1 MDTYQLTLIITYY
14 SDLLCHQLN
23 KTETVKKLIEC
34 VYGVIIR
41 DCLTDYV
48 EFTFNKSLEMNTCY
62 NETSQTKD
70 NYTNFKLDYRTH
82 TINSSD
88 LIVFLVCLTIL
99 AMLFIM
105 YILYKCDYL
114 NFKCNRNNNN
124 LYSNSKL
131 YGTINL

>member
-1 MDTYQLTLIITYY
+1 MSYQLTLIITYY

-48 EFTFNKSLEMNTCY
+48 ELTFNKSLEMNTCY
-62 NETSQTKD
+62 NETLQTKD
-70 NYTNFKLDYRTH
+70 NYTNFKLDYKTH

-114 NFKCNRNNNN
+114 NFKCNRNKNN

>member
-1 MDTYQLTLIITYY
+1 MSYQLTLIITYY

-41 DCLTDYV
+41 DCLTDYI
-48 EFTFNKSLEMNTCY
+48 ELTFNKSLEMNTCY
-62 NETSQTKD
+62 NETSQIKD
-70 NYTNFKLDYRTH
+70 NNTNFKLDYKPQS
-82 TINSSD
+82 INSVD
-88 LIVFLVCLTIL
+88 FILFLISLTIL
-99 AMLFIM
+99 AILFIM

-114 NFKCNRNNNN
+114 NFKCNRNKNN
-124 LYSNSKL
+124 LYSNNRL